1 MLDEDKNL
9 WKTSDPSSGE
19 EKAAIE
25 EIFPES
31 QSQENSSATEGDEN
45 IIRTT
50 TFSFIKLGKLDNE
63 QTKTEENEDRPLVID
78 NANLQEEKVG
88 DFKGEVG
95 VKQQIKAN
103 MKKESLM
110 STFSEPASNG
120 EITIKNINGNGPP
133 SSNTK

>member
-9 WKTSDPSSGE
+9 WKTSDLSSGE
-19 EKAAIE
+19 EEAATE

-31 QSQENSSATEGDEN
+31 QSQENSSGQAGDEN

-63 QTKTEENEDRPLVID
+63 QTKNEENEDRPLVID

-103 MKKESLM
+103 MKKESLTT
-110 STFSEPASNG
+110 TFSASPTNS
-120 EITIKNINGNGPP
+120 EKTMIGNRSPT
-133 SSNTK
+133 SKTK

>member
-19 EKAAIE
+19 EEAAIE

-45 IIRTT
+45 NIIRTT

-63 QTKTEENEDRPLVID
+63 QTKNEENEDRPLVID

-103 MKKESLM
+103 MKKESLTT
-110 STFSEPASNG
+110 TFSASPPNSKK
-120 EITIKNINGNGPP
+120 TMMGNRSPT
-133 SSNTK
+133 SKTK

>member
-19 EKAAIE
+19 E
-25 EIFPES
+25 EIFPE
-31 QSQENSSATEGDEN
+31 SQENSSATEGDENN

-63 QTKTEENEDRPLVID
+63 QTKNGENEGRPLVID

-103 MKKESLM
+103 MKKESLTT
-110 STFSEPASNG
+110 TFSASPPNS
-120 EITIKNINGNGPP
+120 EKTMMGNRSPT
-133 SSNTK
+133 SKTK

>member
-19 EKAAIE
+19 EEDAIE

-31 QSQENSSATEGDEN
+31 QSQDNSYGQAGDEN

-88 DFKGEVG
+88 DFNGEVG
-95 VKQQIKAN
+95 VKQQIKAI
-103 MKKESLM
+103 MKKESLT
-110 STFSEPASNG
+110 STFPAS
-120 EITIKNINGNGPP
+120 PP
-133 SSNTK
+133 NSEKTMIGDRSPTSKTK

>member
-1 MLDEDKNL
+1 MLEEDKNL

-19 EKAAIE
+19 EKAATE

-31 QSQENSSATEGDEN
+31 QSQENSSGQAGDEN

-78 NANLQEEKVG
+78 NANLQEERW
-88 DFKGEVG
+88 ETS
-95 VKQQIKAN
+95 
-103 MKKESLM
+103 KERL
-110 STFSEPASNG
+110 G
-120 EITIKNINGNGPP
+120 
-133 SSNTK
+133 

>member
-19 EKAAIE
+19 DEAAIE
-25 EIFPES
+25 EIFPER
-31 QSQENSSATEGDEN
+31 QNSQENNFGQAGDEN
-45 IIRTT
+45 NIRTT

-63 QTKTEENEDRPLVID
+63 QTKNEENGDLPLVID

-95 VKQQIKAN
+95 VKKQIKAN
-103 MKKESLM
+103 MKKESLTT
-110 STFSEPASNG
+110 TFPASPPNSEKTMIG
-120 EITIKNINGNGPP
+120 NRSPTSKIT
-133 SSNTK
+133 

>member
-19 EKAAIE
+19 EEAAIE

-45 IIRTT
+45 NIIRTT

-63 QTKTEENEDRPLVID
+63 QTKNEENEDRPLVID

-95 VKQQIKAN
+95 VKKQIKAN
-103 MKKESLM
+103 TKKESLTT
-110 STFSEPASNG
+110 TFSASPPNSKK
-120 EITIKNINGNGPP
+120 TMMGNRSPT
-133 SSNTK
+133 SKTK